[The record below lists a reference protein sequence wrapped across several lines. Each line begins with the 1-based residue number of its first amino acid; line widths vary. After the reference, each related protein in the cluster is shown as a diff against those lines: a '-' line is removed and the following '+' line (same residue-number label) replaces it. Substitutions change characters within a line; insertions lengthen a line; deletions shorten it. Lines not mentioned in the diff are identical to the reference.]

1 MRLVLVEDEPD
12 LGAAIK
18 QVLHHEAY
26 VVEWFLDGMQAWNY
40 LETRWSEFRLAVV
53 DWMLPGVSGIDLCK
67 RLRSRN
73 SSLPILMLTAK
84 DRMEEK
90 IVGLDSGAD
99 DYLIKPFD
107 MPELLARLRALQRR
121 SLQLQPRHLQVGC
134 LTLNYNTHEITR
146 VYPNATKQVIS
157 LTSKEFQLLEY
168 FMQHPHQ
175 VVTRDQIINQL
186 WEIGAEPISNV
197 VAAQIRILRRKLGE
211 DSNKPLIETIY
222 GVGYRLNAS
231 GS

>member
-26 VVEWFLDGMQAWNY
+26 VVEWFLDGMQAWSY
-40 LETRWSEFRLAVV
+40 LETHWTEFRLAVV
-53 DWMLPGVSGIDLCK
+53 DWMLPGVSGVDLCK
-67 RLRSRN
+67 RLRSLH

-99 DYLIKPFD
+99 DYLVKPFD

-121 SLQLQPRHLQVGC
+121 SPQIQSRHLQVGC

-211 DSNKPLIETIY
+211 DSNKPLIETVY
-222 GVGYRLNAS
+222 GVGYRLNAN
-231 GS
+231 G